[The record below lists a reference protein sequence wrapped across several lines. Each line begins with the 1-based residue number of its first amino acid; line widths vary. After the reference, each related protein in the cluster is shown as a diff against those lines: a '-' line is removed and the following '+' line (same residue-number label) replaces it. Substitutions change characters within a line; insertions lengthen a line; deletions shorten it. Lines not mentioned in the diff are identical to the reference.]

1 MKNKKAVGLALAFA
15 FACSAV
21 LSPLGVAQAGG
32 EPAEVSGD
40 FEPTEGAPLGT
51 LAVDPSIRSFGLYKK
66 VNQYESMQDGKI
78 MFRQTWPE
86 LSLADGDGRSM
97 LGSKNFP
104 KLATALKAYNA
115 SVYQEA
121 LREQSNGREEALR
134 DWQERK
140 KSGYADSF
148 NGHSNE
154 RDLIV
159 KRADALVLS
168 FLESTYTYTG
178 GAHGGQFYK
187 GVNFDASTGER
198 LSLYQ
203 VFPDGEQL
211 FEVLIAKLYEEN
223 RQGTFF
229 DSMEAT
235 VADQVIHDKVSW
247 VIEPRGVTFY
257 FNQYE
262 IAAYAAGTI
271 TTTIGFDERPGM
283 FNPKY
288 RLGPASYC
296 EELTTY
302 PPDNVCLYDDGSGKL
317 DTLMA
322 YADGSQLT
330 IVLNGKKVY
339 NGAFVGNNQ
348 IHPVFVH
355 TGGGSNY
362 LYVDYGYA
370 SPQMGVGRQMDV
382 FRLDSG
388 KATFLHTSPYSFQRT
403 FDQTRTGDQW
413 TGRWIM
419 TDPYEF
425 NIDEPYLSAN
435 GESKTHTVQIGEE
448 GFPTFG

>member
-1 MKNKKAVGLALAFA
+1 MKNKKTFGVALA
-15 FACSAV
+15 FACSA
-21 LSPLGVAQAGG
+21 LFTPLGVAQAGG
-32 EPAEVSGD
+32 EPAEVAED

-51 LAVDPSIRSFGLYKK
+51 MAVDPSLRSFGLYKK
-66 VNQYESMQDGKI
+66 VQQYEAMGEGKVVL
-78 MFRQTWPE
+78 RQSWPE
-86 LSLADGDGRSM
+86 LYLADGDGRSM

-104 KLATALKAYNA
+104 KLAAALESYNNSA
-115 SVYQEA
+115 RAEA
-121 LREQSNGREEALR
+121 LRVQEQMREEALR
-134 DWQERK
+134 DYAERK
-140 KSGYADSF
+140 KNGYGDSF
-148 NGHSNE
+148 NGYVYEN
-154 RDLIV
+154 DLII

-168 FLESTYTYTG
+168 FLDSTYTYTG
-178 GAHGGQFYK
+178 GAHGGQMYQ

-198 LSLYQ
+198 LSLNQ

-211 FEVLIAKLYEEN
+211 VEVLIEKLYEEN

-262 IAAYAAGTI
+262 IAAYASGTI

-288 RLGPASYC
+288 NLGPASYC
-296 EELTTY
+296 EELTTF
-302 PPDNVCLYDDGSGKL
+302 PADNVCLYDDGSGKL

-322 YADGSQLT
+322 FVDNNRLN
-330 IVLNGKKVY
+330 IVLNGKVVCKKD
-339 NGAFVGNNQ
+339 FVGNNRVR
-348 IHPVFVH
+348 PVFVH
-355 TGGGSNY
+355 TGGNKNF
-362 LYVDYGYA
+362 LYIDYGFA

-382 FRLDSG
+382 FKLDSG
-388 KATFLHTSPYSFQRT
+388 KATFVHTSPYSFQRT
-403 FDQTRTGDQW
+403 FDQTKTGEQW
-413 TGRWIM
+413 IGQWIM

-425 NIDEPYLSAN
+425 NIDEPHFSTN
-435 GESKTHTVQIGEE
+435 GQSKTHTVQIGEE

>member
-1 MKNKKAVGLALAFA
+1 MMKHRKWLGLALA
-15 FACSAV
+15 ACTF
-21 LSPLGVAQAGG
+21 LTPLGVAQAGG
-32 EPAEVSGD
+32 EPAEVAED

-51 LAVDPSIRSFGLYKK
+51 MAVDPSLRSFGLYKK
-66 VNQYESMQDGKI
+66 VQQYEAMGEGKVVL
-78 MFRQTWPE
+78 RQSWPE
-86 LSLADGDGRSM
+86 LYLADGDGRSM

-104 KLATALKAYNA
+104 KLAAALESYNNSA
-115 SVYQEA
+115 RAEA
-121 LREQSNGREEALR
+121 LRVQEQMREEALR
-134 DWQERK
+134 DYAERK
-140 KSGYADSF
+140 KNGYGDSF
-148 NGHSNE
+148 NGYAYEN
-154 RDLIV
+154 DLII

-168 FLESTYTYTG
+168 FLDSTYTYTG
-178 GAHGGQFYK
+178 GAHGGQMYQ

-198 LSLYQ
+198 LSLNQ

-211 FEVLIAKLYEEN
+211 VEVLIEKLYEEN

-262 IAAYAAGTI
+262 IAAYASGTI

-288 RLGPASYC
+288 NLGPASYC
-296 EELTTY
+296 EELTTF
-302 PPDNVCLYDDGSGKL
+302 PADNVCLYDDGSGKL

-322 YADGSQLT
+322 FVDNNRLN
-330 IVLNGKKVY
+330 IVLNGKVVCKKD
-339 NGAFVGNNQ
+339 FVGNNRVR
-348 IHPVFVH
+348 PVFVH
-355 TGGGSNY
+355 TGGNKNF
-362 LYVDYGYA
+362 LYIDYGFA
-370 SPQMGVGRQMDV
+370 SPQMGGGRQMDV
-382 FRLDSG
+382 FKLDSG
-388 KATFLHTSPYSFQRT
+388 KATFVHTSPYSFQRT
-403 FDQTRTGDQW
+403 FDQTKTGEQW
-413 TGRWIM
+413 IGQWIM

-425 NIDEPYLSAN
+425 NIDEPYLSTT

>member
-1 MKNKKAVGLALAFA
+1 MMKHRKWLGLELA
-15 FACSAV
+15 ACTF
-21 LSPLGVAQAGG
+21 LTPLGVAQAGG
-32 EPAEVSGD
+32 EPAEVSED

-51 LAVDPSIRSFGLYKK
+51 IAVDPSLRSFGLYKK
-66 VNQYESMQDGKI
+66 VNQYESMKDGKI

-86 LSLADGDGRSM
+86 LRLADGDGRSM

-104 KLATALKAYNA
+104 KLAAALKAYNDSA
-115 SVYQEA
+115 YQEA
-121 LREQSNGREEALR
+121 IREQSSGREEALR

-159 KRADALVLS
+159 KRADSLILS
-168 FLESTYTYTG
+168 FVETQWTYTG
-178 GAHGGQFYK
+178 GAHGGQMYR

-203 VFPDGEQL
+203 VFPDGEML
-211 FEVLIAKLYEEN
+211 VETIIAKLYEEN
-223 RQGTFF
+223 KQGTFF

-235 VADQVIHDKVSW
+235 VADQIIHDKASW
-247 VIEPRGVTFY
+247 VIGPRGVTFY

-271 TTTIGFDERPGM
+271 TTTIMFDAQPGL
-283 FNPKY
+283 FNEKY
-288 RLGPASYC
+288 KLGPASYC

-302 PPDNVCLYDDGSGKL
+302 PSDTVSLYDDGAGKADSIMAFVDSDKLNIIL
-317 DTLMA
+317 D
-322 YADGSQLT
+322 
-330 IVLNGKKVY
+330 GKKVY
-339 NGAFVGNNQ
+339 SGPFVGGNK
-348 IHPVFVH
+348 ITPVFVH
-355 TGGGSNY
+355 TGGGSNF

-388 KATFLHTSPYSFQRT
+388 KATFVHTSPYSFQRT
-403 FDQTRTGDQW
+403 FDQTKTGEQW
-413 TGRWIM
+413 IGQWIM

-425 NIDEPYLSAN
+425 NIDEPYLSTT

>member
-1 MKNKKAVGLALAFA
+1 MMKHRKWLGLALA
-15 FACSAV
+15 ACTF

-32 EPAEVSGD
+32 EPAEAAED

-66 VNQYESMQDGKI
+66 VNQYESMQDGKV

-86 LSLADGDGRSM
+86 LNLADGDGRSM

-104 KLATALKAYNA
+104 RLAAALKAYND

-121 LREQSNGREEALR
+121 LREQSGGREEALR

-168 FLESTYTYTG
+168 FLETQWTYTG
-178 GAHGGQFYK
+178 GAHGGQMFR

-198 LSLYQ
+198 LSLHQ
-203 VFPDGEQL
+203 VFPDGVQL
-211 FEVLIAKLYEEN
+211 VETVIAKLYEEN
-223 RQGTFF
+223 KQGTFF

-235 VADQVIHDKVSW
+235 VADQIIHDKVSW
-247 VIEPRGVTFY
+247 VIGPRGVTFY

-271 TTTIGFDERPGM
+271 TTTIMFDAQPGL
-283 FNPKY
+283 FNEKY
-288 RLGPASYC
+288 NLGPASYC

-302 PPDNVCLYDDGSGKL
+302 PTDTVSLYDDGLGK
-317 DTLMA
+317 
-322 YADGSQLT
+322 ADSITAFVDGDKLN
-330 IVLNGKKVY
+330 IILNGKKVY
-339 NGAFVGNNQ
+339 SGPFVGGNG
-348 IHPVFVH
+348 IAPVFVH
-355 TGGGSNY
+355 TGGGGNF

-382 FRLDSG
+382 FRLDAD
-388 KATFLHTSPYSFQRT
+388 KATFVHTSPYSFQRT
-403 FDQTRTGDQW
+403 FDRTKTGEQW
-413 TGRWIM
+413 IGRWIM

-425 NIDEPYLSAN
+425 NIDEPYLSTN

>member
-1 MKNKKAVGLALAFA
+1 MMKHKKILGIALAVCTFLA
-15 FACSAV
+15 
-21 LSPLGVAQAGG
+21 PWGVVQAG
-32 EPAEVSGD
+32 EAPAEVSED

-51 LAVDPSIRSFGLYKK
+51 MAVDPSLRSFGLYKK
-66 VNQYESMQDGKI
+66 VQQYEAMGEGKVVL
-78 MFRQTWPE
+78 RQSWPE
-86 LSLADGDGRSM
+86 LYLADGDGRSM

-104 KLATALKAYNA
+104 KLAAALESYNNSA
-115 SVYQEA
+115 RAEA
-121 LREQSNGREEALR
+121 LRVQEQMREEALR
-134 DWQERK
+134 DYAERK
-140 KSGYADSF
+140 KNGYGDSF
-148 NGHSNE
+148 NGYAYEN
-154 RDLIV
+154 DLII

-168 FLESTYTYTG
+168 FLDSTYTYTG
-178 GAHGGQFYK
+178 GAHGGQMYQ

-198 LSLYQ
+198 LSLNQ

-211 FEVLIAKLYEEN
+211 VEVLIEKLYEEN

-262 IAAYAAGTI
+262 IAAYASGTI

-288 RLGPASYC
+288 NLGPASYC
-296 EELTTY
+296 EELTTF
-302 PPDNVCLYDDGSGKL
+302 PADNVCLYDDGSGKL

-322 YADGSQLT
+322 FVDDNRLN
-330 IVLNGKKVY
+330 IVLNGKVVCKKD
-339 NGAFVGNNQ
+339 FVGNNRVR
-348 IHPVFVH
+348 PVFVH
-355 TGGGSNY
+355 TGGNKNF
-362 LYVDYGYA
+362 LYIDYGFA

-382 FRLDSG
+382 FKLDSG
-388 KATFLHTSPYSFQRT
+388 KATFVRTVPFSFQRT
-403 FDQTRTGDQW
+403 INLVNTGENWIGQ
-413 TGRWIM
+413 WIM

-425 NIDEPYLSAN
+425 NIDEPHFSAN
-435 GESKTHTVQIGEE
+435 GQSKTHTVQIGEE